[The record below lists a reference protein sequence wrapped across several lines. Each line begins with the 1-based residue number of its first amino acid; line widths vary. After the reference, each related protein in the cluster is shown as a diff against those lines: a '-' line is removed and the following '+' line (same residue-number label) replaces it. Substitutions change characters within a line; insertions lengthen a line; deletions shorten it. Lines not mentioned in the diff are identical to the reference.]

1 MRRWTPPI
9 FWIALVLSALTLPAF
24 ATQDQPGAEDP
35 LPLIRDHGQTLAMQ
49 VRDVAPRDFP
59 IPVGPLGPLAQVDDW
74 LRVHGLVSRT
84 LYTRRGPARRV
95 ETMYQR
101 EREVLERQGFEI
113 RAAGFTQDRAGGG
126 VGSRRWILAYL
137 ETYPVPDG
145 MAVAPGDDA
154 QAQGVVIG
162 ARDDAIG
169 TLWAVVVL
177 TQPEGGQIAMLVDTV
192 QTERAA
198 PPPPIGALTLVQSMD
213 TYGHAVL
220 DGLAFNDDGS
230 LGEGSE
236 TVLATVGHFLGQNL
250 RQSFRIVGHSDDT
263 GDLAEAAR
271 RSQAQAEAVVT
282 ALVERHGANR
292 ERLRAFG
299 IGPLAPLFPNDTAQG
314 RARNRRV
321 ELVAGP

>member
-1 MRRWTPPI
+1 MRRWRLLMV
-9 FWIALVLSALTLPAF
+9 WVALALSALSLPVL

-35 LPLIRDHGQTLAMQ
+35 LPLIRDHGQTLALQ
-49 VRDVAPRDFP
+49 VRDPEPRDFP
-59 IPVGPLGPLAQVDDW
+59 IPVGPLGPLSQIDDW
-74 LRVHGLVSRT
+74 LRVHGLVTRT

-95 ETMYQR
+95 DTMYQR
-101 EREVLERQGFEI
+101 QREVLERQGFEI

-145 MAVAPGDDA
+145 MAVAPGEEA

-162 ARDDAIG
+162 ARDDAVG
-169 TLWAVVVL
+169 TLWTVIVL
-177 TQPEGGQIAMLVDTV
+177 TQPEEGQVAMLVDNV

-198 PPPPIGALTLVQSMD
+198 PPPPITALALAQNMD
-213 TYGHAVL
+213 PVGHAVL
-220 DGLAFNDDGS
+220 DGLGFDAEGA

-236 TVLATVGHFLGQNL
+236 VVLATLAHFLDQNL

-282 ALVERHGANR
+282 ALVEQHEASRD
-292 ERLRAFG
+292 RLRAFG